1 MHFKRLLS
9 VPCKNKLHCLI
20 FIRLTIMCTAVPF
33 YEIME
38 PTQRVECIFCFD
50 FFLWKKYG
58 ELSKGLTFNHCLA
71 QSGTD
76 LAAQNRSFTFTNK
89 YDEFFSL
96 HSSLHFICLNFIF
109 IASKKHVD

>member
-58 ELSKGLTFNHCLA
+58 ELK
-71 QSGTD
+71 
-76 LAAQNRSFTFTNK
+76 
-89 YDEFFSL
+89 
-96 HSSLHFICLNFIF
+96 
-109 IASKKHVD
+109 